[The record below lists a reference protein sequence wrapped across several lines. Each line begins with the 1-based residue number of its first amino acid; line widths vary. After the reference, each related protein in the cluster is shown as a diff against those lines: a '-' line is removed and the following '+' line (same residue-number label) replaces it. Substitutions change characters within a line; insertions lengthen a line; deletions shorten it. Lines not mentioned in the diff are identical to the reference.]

1 MTSERHVIVIGCL
14 QENTEFPVTEY
25 YGAQT
30 STTTTTTTKKIKTSF
45 YEKEGGKE
53 ATEKDVHN
61 ERGGWRGR
69 KDT

>member
-14 QENTEFPVTEY
+14 QENTEFPVTEC

-30 STTTTTTTKKIKTSF
+30 STTTTKKIRRSF

-53 ATEKDVHN
+53 ATEKLVHN